1 MDKKRRTVYVTDDEL
16 SCIKTFL
23 SVIRMDVLPT
33 EISMLVLDDK
43 SIKVSVR
50 KSAPEDFVL

>member
-23 SVIRMDVLPT
+23 ATIRMDTP
-33 EISMLVLDDK
+33 IGINIQILDGK
-43 SIKVSVR
+43 TVSVSVR
-50 KSAPEDFVL
+50 KSSPEDFVL